1 MAAAANNGMQTFLT
15 ALVGELTEPKVANF
29 LKGMGLRLSAENL
42 LPAGS
47 WPKGSNVMDEMM
59 EGTLLSMLSEL
70 PAPVTFSTYDTGTH
84 HDAGSTA
91 NWIQLHGL
99 AITEHVMI
107 ASRALNSG
115 SLTGGSSTSDQ
126 NDGKALDINEANS
139 VLDNVLFAA
148 WSKEASVGKWTAA
161 DQLVV

>member
-1 MAAAANNGMQTFLT
+1 LRLSDFAHCTVNRPQAKPSVNLSKNLFGMAAGANNGMQAFLD
-15 ALVGELTEPKVANF
+15 ALVNELSEPKVANF

-59 EGTLLSMLSEL
+59 EGTLLSVLSEL
-70 PAPVTFSTYDTGTH
+70 PAPVTFSTYDTGTGH
-84 HDAGSTA
+84 NAGTTA

-107 ASRALNSG
+107 ASRALNSSSPKPG
-115 SLTGGSSTSDQ
+115 LSLTPSPCFASSTF
-126 NDGKALDINEANS
+126 
-139 VLDNVLFAA
+139 VF
-148 WSKEASVGKWTAA
+148 
-161 DQLVV
+161 